1 MTNTQIA
8 TPEDRELEVS
18 AATSII
24 AVIERAALDPN
35 VDIDKMERLLQMQ
48 ERIIDRQ
55 ARADFTA
62 ALAKMQP
69 KLPIIGEKGKI
80 KNKAG
85 GVQST
90 YAKWEDINE
99 AIRPFLHDHGFALN
113 FRIEERP
120 DEKIVV
126 FAILSHQGGHSE
138 ETGSPP
144 LMADTSG
151 SKNAIQALGSS
162 VSYGKRY
169 TASAILNLTSRGEDD
184 GGVAGG
190 AGPTV
195 SPEQFTKLR
204 DMLEELGGS
213 NEKLFLQNYGV
224 PSLEQFPAAKFN
236 DAEDLLK
243 HKMKTKG
250 AE

>member
-1 MTNTQIA
+1 MPDTQIA
-8 TPEDRELEVS
+8 TAAPQTPEVP

-35 VDIDKMERLLQMQ
+35 VDIEKMERLLLMQ
-48 ERIIDRQ
+48 ERIMARQ
-55 ARADFTA
+55 AKVDFTA
-62 ALAKMQP
+62 ALAQMQP
-69 KLPIIGEKGKI
+69 NLPVVGEKGKI
-80 KNKAG
+80 KNKGG

-99 AIRPFLHDHGFALN
+99 AIRPVLHAHGFALN
-113 FRIEERP
+113 FRIEER
-120 DEKIVV
+120 DNDRIVV
-126 FAILSHQGGHSE
+126 FAILSHEGGHSE

-169 TASAILNLTSRGEDD
+169 TAGAILNLTSRGEDD

-190 AGPTV
+190 AGSTV
-195 SPEQFTKLR
+195 SPDQFTKLQ
-204 DMLEELGGS
+204 ELIEASGS
-213 NEKLFLQNYGV
+213 KEANFLKAFGA
-224 PSLEQFPAAKFN
+224 PSLEQFPLAKYEE
-236 DAEDLLK
+236 AVLALQRK
-243 HKMKTKG
+243 VPKG

>member
-1 MTNTQIA
+1 MTDTQLA
-8 TPEDRELEVS
+8 TAADRLPDVPV
-18 AATSII
+18 ATSIM

-62 ALAKMQP
+62 ALAEMQP
-69 KLPIIGEKGKI
+69 NLPVIGERGKI
-80 KNKAG
+80 KNKQG

-99 AIRPFLHDHGFALN
+99 AIRPVLHKHGFALN

-120 DEKIVV
+120 EDRIVV

-169 TASAILNLTSRGEDD
+169 TAGAILNLTSRGEDD

-195 SPEQFTKLR
+195 SPEQFTILR
-204 DMLEELGGS
+204 DLIETSGSREAGMLKAFGA
-213 NEKLFLQNYGV
+213 
-224 PSLEQFPAAKFN
+224 PSLEQFPAAKFD
-236 DAEDLLK
+236 DAVAALK
-243 HKMKTKG
+243 RKVPKEG